1 MHTPDQRHFARIQFH
16 HGAQLLL
23 EGRRT
28 GCEVLDLS
36 LKGALLRPEQALAV
50 ATGAVCTLELVLD
63 DGDSVVRM
71 EGSVAHAEA
80 DRLGLVWSSID
91 IDSITHLRRLIE
103 LNLGD
108 ESLLQ
113 RELAE
118 LLPPDSAS

>member
-16 HGAQLLL
+16 HGAQLVLD
-23 EGRRT
+23 GRRT

-36 LKGALLRPEQALAV
+36 LKGALLRPAQALAV

-91 IDSITHLRRLIE
+91 IDSITHLRRLLE

-108 ESLLQ
+108 ASLLE
-113 RELAE
+113 REFVALRRE
-118 LLPPDSAS
+118 

>member
-1 MHTPDQRHFARIQFH
+1 MHTPDKRHFARIQFH
-16 HGAQLLL
+16 HGAQLVLD
-23 EGRRT
+23 GRRT
-28 GCEVLDLS
+28 GCEVVDLS
-36 LKGALLRPEQALAV
+36 LKGALLRPAQALAV

-91 IDSITHLRRLIE
+91 IDSITHLRRLLE

-108 ESLLQ
+108 ASLLE
-113 RELAE
+113 REFVALRRE
-118 LLPPDSAS
+118 